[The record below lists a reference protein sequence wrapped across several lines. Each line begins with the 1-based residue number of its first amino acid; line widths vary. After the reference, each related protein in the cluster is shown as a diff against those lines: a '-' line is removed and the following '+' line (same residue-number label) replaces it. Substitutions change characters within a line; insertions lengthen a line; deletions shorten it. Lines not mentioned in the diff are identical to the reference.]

1 MDSDTADTPPPVD
14 PYGTDPGRTDPASGF
29 GTPLNALIGGVAGIV
44 LSFVPGST
52 LLGGAVAGYLEGGE
66 PADGLSVGALAGLVM
81 LVPFVLIGLFGWLF
95 FVGAGGP
102 GAGIGA
108 MFFVFLVFG
117 ALYTVG
123 LSVLGAVIGIYVKNE
138 L

>member
-1 MDSDTADTPPPVD
+1 MVSDTADTPPPVD
-14 PYGTDPGRTDPASGF
+14 PYGTDSDATEPTSGF
-29 GTPLNALIGGVAGIV
+29 GTPLNALIGGIAGIV

-66 PADGLSVGALAGLVM
+66 MENGLKLGALAGLVM
-81 LVPFVLIGLFGWLF
+81 LVPFLMIGLLGMAF
-95 FVGAGGP
+95 FTGAGALGTFA
-102 GAGIGA
+102 GAFIA
-108 MFFVFLVFG
+108 ILVFG

-123 LSVLGAVIGIYVKNE
+123 LSILGAVIGIYVKNE